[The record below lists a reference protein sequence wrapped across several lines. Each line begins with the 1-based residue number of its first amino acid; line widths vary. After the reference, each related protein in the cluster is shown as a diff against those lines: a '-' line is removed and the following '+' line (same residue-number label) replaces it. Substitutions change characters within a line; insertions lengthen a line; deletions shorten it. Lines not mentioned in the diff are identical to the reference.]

1 MKIRPWAVIA
11 ALLSLALSTGT
22 ADAQVT
28 PAVQILP
35 SGSDLSIHV
44 GLIHMPR
51 ESPANPAV
59 QSSTWVTAAQ
69 NAVNVLLTGSQS
81 AGTNQYDTAARAA
94 VLNWNKMVTSTS
106 FQSWDT
112 LVHSVSGNN
121 QWGNRAHFPVTVT
134 SAKAGVTFRLTDV
147 TTTVRSLT
155 RTSSGWGPDG
165 AVNVTATLNTLNT
178 TRLRLQPG
186 GITGVVADSVHPVQD
201 PLAQS
206 ESCAFVGIGVALG
219 AFGAGDSQAQLNNT
233 LNYYRGGNFAVE
245 VKVTVPY
252 TDNGVARTATGSTIF
267 LAAETLPS
275 EESPAGST
283 QVYCVGFGQNMTTVT
298 LGMPNGSLIPARNLF
313 TLQKSTDL
321 ANWSM
326 AGSPAML
333 GGQTVLSFTTGE
345 MPGGA
350 GPRCFYR
357 IIDVLPPANVA
368 ARHNRG
374 IVTPPPADVV
384 VP

>member
-1 MKIRPWAVIA
+1 MKNRLWAFIT
-11 ALLSLALSTGT
+11 ALLCLAT
-22 ADAQVT
+22 AEAQVT

-35 SGSDLSIHV
+35 AGSDLDIQV
-44 GLIHMPR
+44 GLIHLPR

-69 NAVNVLLTGSQS
+69 NAVNVLLAGSQS

-94 VLNWNKMVTSTS
+94 VLNWNKMLTSTA
-106 FQSWDT
+106 FQSWDS
-112 LVHSVSGNN
+112 LVHSASGNN

-134 SAKAGVTFRLTDV
+134 SAKAGVTFRLADV

-155 RTSSGWGPDG
+155 RSSSGWAPDG

-186 GITGVVADSVHPVQD
+186 GITGVVGDNVHPVQD
-201 PLAQS
+201 PLVQS

-245 VKVTVPY
+245 VRVTVPY
-252 TDNGVARTATGSTIF
+252 TDNGVAKTATGSTIF
-267 LAAETLPS
+267 LATQTLPS

-283 QVYCVGFGQNMTTVT
+283 QAYCVGFGQNMTTIT
-298 LGMPNGSLIPARNLF
+298 LEMPTGSQVPTRNLF
-313 TLQKSTDL
+313 ALQKSTDL
-321 ANWSM
+321 ANWSS

-333 GGQTVLSFTTGE
+333 GGQTVLSFATGE
-345 MPGGA
+345 MIGT

-357 IIDVLPPANVA
+357 IIDVLPPAGVVGRNF
-368 ARHNRG
+368 ARS
-374 IVTPPPADVV
+374 IPVLPLADVV